1 MLGGSRGA
9 SSDQVKVS
17 SESEEPDRSSVE
29 LTCAISSGTAFHGV
43 CCHRA
48 VVGGVVG
55 KGSGLACVSV
65 A

>member
-29 LTCAISSGTAFHGV
+29 LTCLISSSTAFHG
-43 CCHRA
+43 A